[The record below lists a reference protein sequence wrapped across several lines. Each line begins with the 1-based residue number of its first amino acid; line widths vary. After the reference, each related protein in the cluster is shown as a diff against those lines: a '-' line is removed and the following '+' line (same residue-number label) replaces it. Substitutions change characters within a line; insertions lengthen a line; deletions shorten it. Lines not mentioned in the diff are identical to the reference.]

1 MNLIIWGLSHTLCI
15 LRNVFLS
22 ANGNS
27 FKRLLVSD
35 VKTNHALKCEVS
47 MCDLDQVGKSH
58 SYKAEKSFMPRPPCL
73 SSGSSQWMLRS

>member
-1 MNLIIWGLSHTLCI
+1 M
-15 LRNVFLS
+15 FLS

-58 SYKAEKSFMPRPPCL
+58 SYKAEVFHASPSLPL
-73 SSGSSQWMLRS
+73 LRVLTVNAALLILILLPVIEVLTNC